1 MKREFSF
8 DLINKEIPYE
18 VIKKKIYQI
27 SFLTQ
32 GYVTCEISEYIGKI
46 RSYEELTTLG
56 LIGSSNF
63 KLNNPVRHVDIQE
76 ELGEIK
82 IENHKYEIYLT
93 VKGLENYKYRICFIE
108 YGSISYPVSLILDS
122 DIAFD
127 CMDQS
132 KEEYTIE
139 NQVELEEKM
148 DSILNSDRLGVIIQ
162 NLIYEAIRRE
172 QQ

>member
-18 VIKKKIYQI
+18 VIKKKIDQI

-76 ELGEIK
+76 ELGEEDEDQREITRYKNK
-82 IENHKYEIYLT
+82 INKAKLPKPAKEKALYELN
-93 VKGLENYKYRICFIE
+93 E
-108 YGSISYPVSLILDS
+108 LILRKKLFFFLK
-122 DIAFD
+122 I
-127 CMDQS
+127 
-132 KEEYTIE
+132 K
-139 NQVELEEKM
+139 NGR
-148 DSILNSDRLGVIIQ
+148 RLK
-162 NLIYEAIRRE
+162 NEFKFKFCKRLYRFR
-172 QQ
+172 